1 MMTPP
6 RRSNAL
12 RALGI
17 LVVLFLS
24 LLPLVWTLLAALG
37 LQPVRLQ
44 LTGTAT
50 LDNFGAVGIFEPAFI
65 TEFLYTL
72 VVAVTATLITIAAA
86 FPAAYLLARWES
98 YAGTRARGRVDGLMQ
113 GMLVLAIS
121 PLIAY
126 ALPLENLERAAG
138 LYGTFQG
145 LVLAMAAVQIPLA
158 LWLLRGYLE
167 RIPRSLDEA
176 AILDGASWA
185 TILWRVALPVGA
197 GGVIATAVL
206 VFVLDWNLFLL
217 PSVLTEHPPMVLPMA
232 MRDFFAFERDLEWP
246 TAAAALV
253 VTLAPAFLLV
263 FATQRALEKII
274 FVPVESA
281 V

>member
-1 MMTPP
+1 M
-6 RRSNAL
+6 L
-12 RALGI
+12 RAVGI
-17 LVVLFLS
+17 VVVLSLS

-37 LQPVRLQ
+37 LQPVGLS

-50 LDNFGAVGIFEPAFI
+50 LDNFGAVGIFEPAFL

-72 VVAVTATLITIAAA
+72 AVAVTATVITIATA
-86 FPAAYLLARWES
+86 FPAAYWLAHRES
-98 YAGTRARGRVDGLMQ
+98 DLGARARGRVDGLMQ

-176 AILDGASWA
+176 AILDGASWT

-253 VTLAPAFLLV
+253 VTMAPAFLLV
-263 FATQRALEKII
+263 LATQRALERII
-274 FVPVESA
+274 FVPMEA
-281 V
+281 VL